1 MGLTGRILW
10 WSRRRCVVS
19 LSLSSSTARNNTR
32 GTRRDADAEAS
43 QRRINPDEL
52 PDGIARNCASTGCV
66 ARESNSST
74 FWACHVD
81 NVVALIKWAAHTYY
95 VARLNEQT
103 NAECWRSF
111 FFFQV
116 QNVSPLDNAIV
127 ENLSRT
133 TARATASERIYL
145 QMKAVDL
152 INGEFREGTECEVAA
167 VAKH

>member
-1 MGLTGRILW
+1 MGRPYVLCRAIERTDK
-10 WSRRRCVVS
+10 
-19 LSLSSSTARNNTR
+19 R
-32 GTRRDADAEAS
+32 GV
-43 QRRINPDEL
+43 L
-52 PDGIARNCASTGCV
+52 
-66 ARESNSST
+66 
-74 FWACHVD
+74 
-81 NVVALIKWAAHTYY
+81 AL
-95 VARLNEQT
+95 
-103 NAECWRSF
+103 F